1 MTSMLYDEIDM
12 DAEEW
17 GNDDE
22 YEAYGDPDE
31 ASNDDRR
38 RRRVQAQQRR
48 VELAQRRRAQSR
60 ARGVPARRAPTP
72 AVAQRATQSAI
83 RTLDLE
89 NKVAQDSFRGASAA
103 ADKRMSR
110 AEYSAVASAAVNQ
123 FIETFNTPQNDIGR
137 AALRFAPLLL
147 LAPQH
152 KRKGIEGWITDPRA
166 IGLAAVGTIVLV
178 GELRKK
184 GDTGNQLEISG
195 PAQLTALQEA
205 VYNADVRDGNNN
217 VVDNVAVTW
226 TVEPGTVASL
236 NPASGPSTTVKALV
250 PGNATIT
257 ARSDKLL
264 ARFQLTVVAPPHHKK
279 EAEDDAE
286 PKPPASSTT
295 ASRK

>member
-1 MTSMLYDEIDM
+1 MTSSLLYDEIDM

-17 GNDDE
+17 GNDEDF
-22 YEAYGDPDE
+22 EAYGDPDE

-48 VELAQRRRAQSR
+48 AELAQRRRAQSR
-60 ARGVPARRAPTP
+60 ARVPARRQPSP

-152 KRKGIEGWITDPRA
+152 RRKGIEGWITDPRV
-166 IGLAAVGTIVLV
+166 IGLAAVGTIVTI

-184 GDTGNQLEISG
+184 GDNGNQITISG
-195 PAQLTALQEA
+195 PAQLTVGQEA
-205 VYNADVRDGNNN
+205 TFNADVRDGNNN

-226 TVEPGTVASL
+226 TVEPATVASV
-236 NPASGPSTTVKALV
+236 NPASGAFTTVSALA

-264 ARFQLTVVAPPHHKK
+264 DRFQLTVVDDYSGK
-279 EAEDDAE
+279 AE
-286 PKPPASSTT
+286 PPASSGT